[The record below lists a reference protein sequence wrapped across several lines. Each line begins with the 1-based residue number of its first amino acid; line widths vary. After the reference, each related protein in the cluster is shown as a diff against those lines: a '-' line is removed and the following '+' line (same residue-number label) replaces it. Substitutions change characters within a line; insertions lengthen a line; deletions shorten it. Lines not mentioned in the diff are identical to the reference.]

1 MDSTSISA
9 LIGISITLFASLY
22 SSDENFWYAV
32 GIWLIGLAFIGYWFL
47 EGTYSHLEDFA
58 MILVVIGQLT
68 FWGVVHYI
76 KSGLMNQISI
86 AIIFILIVW
95 TLAII
100 IFYYERIYYYK
111 RAELESEFYS
121 SKVRTRPERKSFS
134 RYVKDEI
141 LERQQ
146 NRCAMCND
154 KLFYPHFDHID
165 GNRSNNSLSN
175 CQALCPN
182 CHELKTRRDQKEK
195 NDRF

>member
-1 MDSTSISA
+1 M
-9 LIGISITLFASLY
+9 LSLN
-22 SSDENFWYAV
+22 E
-32 GIWLIGLAFIGYWFL
+32 L
-47 EGTYSHLEDFA
+47 
-58 MILVVIGQLT
+58 
-68 FWGVVHYI
+68 
-76 KSGLMNQISI
+76 
-86 AIIFILIVW
+86 
-95 TLAII
+95 
-100 IFYYERIYYYK
+100 YYK

-121 SKVRTRPERKSFS
+121 SKVKTRSERKSFS

-182 CHELKTRRDQKEK
+182 CHELKTRRDQKGK